1 MPTEANGAIRSW
13 VPLFIAVCLVAINMR
28 MSITGVGPMLD
39 SIAKDEGTSPAA
51 LGLLAAIP
59 LLAWALVSPLAQSL
73 AGRIGLDSAVSYS
86 LVGLFVATIWRS
98 IPGTPV
104 NLWLGTALI
113 GVSLAVANVLLPAS
127 IKRDFG
133 NRVPLVMGV
142 YSALIGASGALGA
155 SIVAPVA
162 NLALASGDPLGWRW
176 ALLVTGATIP
186 IALAAWMVVSRQST
200 TRRKLDSKLAAASDP
215 SAVRR
220 VWRDPV
226 AWWIALYMGSQS
238 WVFYIHAMWLAPISI
253 SRDSGLVEAGGQVT
267 FFHIFG
273 IMGSLLSPFLMR
285 GVMHKLLPILIP
297 IVGLIGSIGIVLT
310 PQQLPVWLA
319 LAGLSCGASLS
330 VAMTYI
336 AQRSASTEIAGAVSG
351 MSQSVGYLLASIG
364 PIFFGLLYGLTGA
377 WVLPLIVLLVGGG
390 LQLAAALALFRERM
404 ALSRG

>member
-1 MPTEANGAIRSW
+1 
-13 VPLFIAVCLVAINMR
+13 MR

-39 SIAKDEGTSPAA
+39 SIANDEGTNPAT

-73 AGRIGLDSAVSYS
+73 ASKIGLDSAVSYS
-86 LVGLFVATIWRS
+86 LGGLFVATIWRS
-98 IPGTPV
+98 LPGTPI
-104 NLWLGTALI
+104 NLWFGTALI

-162 NLALASGDPLGWRW
+162 NLASTSGDPLGWRW
-176 ALLVTGATIP
+176 ALLATGITIP
-186 IALAAWMVVSRQST
+186 VALVAWMLVSRRSAKHRNQ
-200 TRRKLDSKLAAASDP
+200 DSKLIGAS
-215 SAVRR
+215 SSGAVRR

-273 IMGSLLSPFLMR
+273 IIGSLLAPFLMR

-297 IVGLIGSIGIVLT
+297 IVGMIGSLGIVLS
-310 PQQLPVWLA
+310 PEQLPVWLA

-330 VAMTYI
+330 VTMTYI
-336 AQRSASTEIAGAVSG
+336 AQRSATTEIAGAVSG
-351 MSQSVGYLLASIG
+351 MSQSVGYLLASVG

-390 LQLAAALALFRERM
+390 LQFVAALALFRERM